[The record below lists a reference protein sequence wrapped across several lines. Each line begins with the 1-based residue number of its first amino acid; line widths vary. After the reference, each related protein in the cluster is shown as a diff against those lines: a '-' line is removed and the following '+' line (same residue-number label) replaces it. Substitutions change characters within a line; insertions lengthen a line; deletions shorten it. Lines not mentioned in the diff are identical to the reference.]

1 MLPNYRISGGVF
13 SSFHS
18 HEGITAREALPL
30 EPAKSWDLRASERIG
45 NRIPDSDTAGSKFG
59 SQKPL
64 KILLFLTD

>member
-1 MLPNYRISGGVF
+1 MSGQTVHKKKGIYKMAPNYRISGEVF

-45 NRIPDSDTAGSKFG
+45 NRIPDSDTAG
-59 SQKPL
+59 
-64 KILLFLTD
+64 

>member
-1 MLPNYRISGGVF
+1 M
-13 SSFHS
+13 
-18 HEGITAREALPL
+18 AREALPL